1 MADSL
6 IGYLN
11 QQIQKTHR
19 PQQQQQQSS
28 ASTTTN
34 VTQSNTFTISG
45 GPPKSNTQQSVF
57 TTLEETHVNPI
68 QSRNIHPTPSATS
81 DCVSSRGGLGISR
94 IPTGRNNI
102 TVSTT
107 ATTATGNGASIGR
120 NFPYSSSSIFER
132 GGSMLLQHQPQF
144 AVQPQS
150 SIAVTTT
157 QPHKQI
163 NMSSSGIPVALI
175 LPYRYLLF
183 YSIRKYYDSNA
194 TYI

>member
-11 QQIQKTHR
+11 QQIQKTTHR

-28 ASTTTN
+28 TSTTTN

-45 GPPKSNTQQSVF
+45 GPPKSNTQQSVR

-107 ATTATGNGASIGR
+107 ATTLTGNGASIGR
-120 NFPYSSSSIFER
+120 NFPCSSSALETDV
-132 GGSMLLQHQPQF
+132 SMLLQRQPQF
-144 AVQPQS
+144 GVQTQS
-150 SIAVTTT
+150 SLAVTTT
-157 QPHKQI
+157 QLQKQI

-175 LPYRYLLF
+175 L
-183 YSIRKYYDSNA
+183 SEIYY
-194 TYI
+194 